1 MADHK
6 FEFTVSGV
14 ELSEEQKNNIAG
26 EIAQV
31 VTRAVV
37 GSSPTALRTA
47 MWSLVNIHGG
57 RMLPP
62 EADGRPAATKF

>member
-6 FEFTVSGV
+6 FEFTLSGV
-14 ELSEEQKNNIAG
+14 SLSEAQKNNIAA
-26 EIAQV
+26 EIGLA

-37 GSSPTALRTA
+37 GSSPADLKTP

-57 RMLPP
+57 KMVPD
-62 EADGRPAATKF
+62 ADGRPQFTKT